1 MHRSLTGHTIQAVQ
15 TEQQTKHADSD
26 EHKQDRESTDLQTDK
41 EDMEFK
47 RLTNID
53 MNDDETDEQPILTQ
67 YIHNEFRDAQINDSL
82 LSSYWTRAKAG
93 SSDFVIRNGLLFKRT
108 PPNVAT
114 DKDYLL
120 VVPKAYERQVLEMG
134 HDSKYSGHTGVK
146 KTLNR
151 IQAVF
156 YFPKMSKKIKN
167 HVKSCKECQLTAQS
181 RKRIDIHWKKCSQW
195 NPFAL
200 MILVSIFL
208 ELNYQKQKP
217 EINT

>member
-1 MHRSLTGHTIQAVQ
+1 
-15 TEQQTKHADSD
+15 
-26 EHKQDRESTDLQTDK
+26 
-41 EDMEFK
+41 MEFK

-167 HVKSCKECQLTAQS
+167 HVKSCKECQLTAPIKTRAQLLPRMADRTRAVKTTLFTS
-181 RKRIDIHWKKCSQW
+181 ALRRIFS
-195 NPFAL
+195 NR
-200 MILVSIFL
+200 
-208 ELNYQKQKP
+208 
-217 EINT
+217 